1 MLFREWA
8 PAAQSVSLIGD
19 FNNWNLK
26 ENVCEKLD
34 NGIFEVFIPD
44 DTEYVPSVP
53 HHQKSPLPPLQG
65 EGGHHDGR

>member
-1 MLFREWA
+1 MLFRDWA

-19 FNNWNLK
+19 FNNWNLE

-44 DTEYVPSVP
+44 DTEYVP
-53 HHQKSPLPPLQG
+53 
-65 EGGHHDGR
+65 